1 MQKGD
6 SNLNALLVVLL
17 VVIAV
22 WLIWYYNVHGA
33 INIGQIL
40 GF

>member
-1 MQKGD
+1 MQKGN
-6 SNLNALLVVLL
+6 SNQNALLVVLL
-17 VVIAV
+17 IVAAV

-33 INIGQIL
+33 INIGKIL